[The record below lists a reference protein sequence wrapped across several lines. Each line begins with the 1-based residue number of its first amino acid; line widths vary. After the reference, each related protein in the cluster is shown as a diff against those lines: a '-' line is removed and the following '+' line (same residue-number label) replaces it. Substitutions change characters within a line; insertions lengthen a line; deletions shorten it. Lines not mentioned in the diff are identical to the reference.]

1 MKSQKSAEKKN
12 FVWTGMEH
20 DIVFPEFESLDIH
33 YVRLHSTSISPR
45 FHLTHSTRKLV
56 ALKQFSRINGLKG

>member
-1 MKSQKSAEKKN
+1 MIFLIWKSAEKKN

-33 YVRLHSTSISPR
+33 YVRFSDSNSIQNSQIG
-45 FHLTHSTRKLV
+45 V
-56 ALKQFSRINGLKG
+56 

>member
-1 MKSQKSAEKKN
+1 MKFSKSAEKKN

-33 YVRLHSTSISPR
+33 YVRFHLNFIPISP
-45 FHLTHSTRKLV
+45 
-56 ALKQFSRINGLKG
+56 

>member
-1 MKSQKSAEKKN
+1 MSDEISKSAEKKN

-33 YVRLHSTSISPR
+33 YVRLSFTSVSSF
-45 FHLTHSTRKLV
+45 FHPDLIK
-56 ALKQFSRINGLKG
+56 F